1 MVQWT
6 KHPNRPR
13 KGQEMAKVN
22 TCFLLDRKDSNEL
35 RKRAIDEGK
44 SMQEI
49 LIGLVRD
56 YLAKESEKR

>member
-1 MVQWT
+1 
-6 KHPNRPR
+6 
-13 KGQEMAKVN
+13 MAKVN